1 MKDLAISN
9 MDSLVRSAEIAKKH
23 RDETKALETKIP
35 SAKKIIAAAKDFEA
49 SFVTE
54 MLKPMFDGI
63 KADDQFGGGKGEEIF
78 NGMMIDQY
86 GKMVADRGGIGIAE
100 IVKGELLRLQ
110 ETNHGAS

>member
-1 MKDLAISN
+1 MKDLSTANTAGLI
-9 MDSLVRSAEIAKKH
+9 RGAEVAKAHKA
-23 RDETKALETKIP
+23 ETKALEAKTP
-35 SAKKIIAAAKDFEA
+35 NAKKIDAAAKDFEA

-54 MLKPMFDGI
+54 MLKPMFEGI
-63 KADDQFGGGKGEEIF
+63 KADEQFGGGKGEEIF